1 MQRCQKSW
9 TVLLSPSIAD
19 ITERKEFNKVAP
31 VCKLPSKW
39 IVKIFFSKLLYF
51 TFLCVME
58 IYFFCWNISI
68 ETFVVEKIGGVT
80 LRCGKQFFSVSFL
93 ISIIWFY

>member
-1 MQRCQKSW
+1 MQRCQKGW
-9 TVLLSPSIAD
+9 TVLPSSSIAD

-39 IVKIFFSKLLYF
+39 IVKIFFTKLLYF
-51 TFLCVME
+51 TFLCSIE
-58 IYFFCWNISI
+58 IYFFCWNTSI

-80 LRCGKQFFSVSFL
+80 LRCGRQFFPVN
-93 ISIIWFY
+93 